1 MTPACEKV
9 NEILTG
15 LGRSM
20 GSRTS
25 VILALAGLCLAS
37 MATVAEA
44 DTRKTASVSAA
55 RRLEVNL
62 PDASSAIERAAARP
76 PVGWLAFCRTN
87 WSECT
92 DDGKGPSVIDLDR
105 AGWHDIVRINLD
117 VNRSITPVTDMEHW
131 GVEESWD
138 LPSDGKGDC
147 EDYVLLKRKLLIERG
162 FPARALL
169 ITVVRDEAGDGHAV
183 LTVRTTRGDFILDNK
198 RDTILSWTATGYR
211 FIKRQSQQ
219 DTMQWV
225 ALGQPDAGTVTAAAR

>member
-1 MTPACEKV
+1 
-9 NEILTG
+9 
-15 LGRSM
+15 M